1 MPASEDDIANTL
13 GTALPSIPA
22 SLNYTGHLQPSSN
35 PAPPDGETLG
45 YKQGSYWNSPN
56 HLYPA

>member
-13 GTALPSIPA
+13 GTALPSILA
-22 SLNYTGHLQPSSN
+22 SLNYTGHLQPSSD
-35 PAPPDGETLG
+35 PAPPEGETLG
-45 YKQGSYWNSPN
+45 YKQGSYWNGPN